1 MAKKQKDPIVLNHD
15 GKEYTD
21 AELKE
26 NPGAYKAY
34 SHIIN
39 INRKLEN
46 SVYNHD
52 ELLASKKSFD
62 SDLNEAL
69 REPEPEEAEIVE
81 V

>member
-1 MAKKQKDPIVLNHD
+1 MAKKQKDPIVLSHD

-26 NPGAYKAY
+26 TPEAYKAF

-46 SVYNHD
+46 SVYNHE